1 MTESSSPH
9 IYQEG
14 RVTVIALGEEY
25 ESVDEGV
32 LTDLR
37 DIILKAVD
45 QADPP
50 LVVLDLSH
58 TTFFGSS
65 FIELIF
71 RSWNRVQAK
80 EGGKFVISGLT
91 RYCREVISIT
101 HLDQLWSIYDNVDDA
116 VKALS
121 SS

>member
-1 MTESSSPH
+1 MTETSSPN

-14 RVTVIALGEEY
+14 RVTVIALEEDY
-25 ESVDEGV
+25 ESLDEGV

-37 DIILKAVD
+37 EVILKAVD
-45 QADPP
+45 EADPP

-71 RSWNRVQAK
+71 RAWNRVEAK
-80 EGGKFVISGLT
+80 KDGKFVLSGLT
-91 RYCREVISIT
+91 PYCREVISIT
-101 HLDQLWSIYDNVDDA
+101 HLDELWSLYDSVDEA
-116 VKALS
+116 VEALS
-121 SS
+121 

>member
-1 MTESSSPH
+1 MTETASPN

-14 RVTVIALGEEY
+14 NVTVIALGEDY
-25 ESVDEGV
+25 ESVDETV

-37 DIILKAVD
+37 DVILKAAD
-45 QADPP
+45 EADPP

-71 RSWNRVQAK
+71 RAWNRVQAK
-80 EGGKFVISGLT
+80 EGGKFAISGLT
-91 RYCREVISIT
+91 HYCREVISIT
-101 HLDQLWSIYDNVDDA
+101 HLDQLWSIYDNLDEA

-121 SS
+121 